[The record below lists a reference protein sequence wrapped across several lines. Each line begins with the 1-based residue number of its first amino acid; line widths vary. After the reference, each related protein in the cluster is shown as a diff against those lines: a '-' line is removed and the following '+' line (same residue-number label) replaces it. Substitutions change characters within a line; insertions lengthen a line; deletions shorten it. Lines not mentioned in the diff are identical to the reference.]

1 MAKIMLLPLAAVVL
15 LTVPFM
21 LMAKK
26 IKTGEKSAKAA
37 FIGNLCTFAGI
48 MLVGMIIPFTNLVAF
63 AAEEGSTVKEAITT
77 GAGIGYLAA
86 GLSVGLACI
95 GSGIAVGSGAP
106 AAIGATSEDP
116 KNFVKSLIFVV
127 LGEGIALY
135 GLLISMLIITGI
147 GGLYHEILFAQRQY
161 RYPDG
166 YETGGY
172 RGQGG
177 THSRRSL
184 KGAGRGDG
192 T

>member
-1 MAKIMLLPLAAVVL
+1 MLKIMLLPLAAVVL

-21 LMAKK
+21 FMAKK

-48 MLVGMIIPFTNLVAF
+48 MLVGMIVPFTDLIAF

-116 KNFVKSLIFVV
+116 KNFGKSIIFVA
-127 LGEGIALY
+127 LGEGCALY
-135 GLLISMLIITGI
+135 GMLISIM
-147 GGLYHEILFAQRQY
+147 IL
-161 RYPDG
+161 
-166 YETGGY
+166 T
-172 RGQGG
+172 
-177 THSRRSL
+177 SL
-184 KGAGRGDG
+184 
-192 T
+192 

>member
-1 MAKIMLLPLAAVVL
+1 MLKIMLLPLAAVVL

-21 LMAKK
+21 FMAKK

-48 MLVGMIIPFTNLVAF
+48 MLVGMIIPFTDLIAF
-63 AAEEGSTVKEAITT
+63 AAEEGSTVKEAVTT

-147 GGLYHEILFAQRQY
+147 GG
-161 RYPDG
+161 
-166 YETGGY
+166 
-172 RGQGG
+172 
-177 THSRRSL
+177 
-184 KGAGRGDG
+184 
-192 T
+192 